1 MRSARLRL
9 PASGPVIAA
18 SKKRSLCRNQG
29 GLGPANSPHRLQ
41 LLVHDLGSVVV
52 IAAPTHDDLVFAVV
66 LDERNV
72 QPPLRIALCHNFHQ
86 YFLEHRHVVA
96 LQKSSIAVLMNRWVT
111 VPAKRGRVGKIDST
125 FHSVSARLKPLALS
139 VVCERSQLQICPA
152 LREFFP
158 EKLTESAGSNT
169 HRNQVDKIPIK
180 YLTL

>member
-18 SKKRSLCRNQG
+18 SKKRSLCRNQVG
-29 GLGPANSPHRLQ
+29 FGPASSLHRLQ

-86 YFLEHRHVVA
+86 YFLEHQHVVA
-96 LQKSSIAVLMNRWVT
+96 LQKSSIAALMNRWVT
-111 VPAKRGRVGKIDST
+111 VRAKRGRVGKIDST

-139 VVCERSQLQICPA
+139 VVCERSQ
-152 LREFFP
+152 
-158 EKLTESAGSNT
+158 
-169 HRNQVDKIPIK
+169 
-180 YLTL
+180 